1 MWYFHLCN
9 WYNMCLQLLRN
20 LSYLNQSF
28 TKNRPLKML
37 LHHLFI
43 FSAVASWYALFSSF
57 QLKRDFCRKIYTK
70 YPFLRRI
77 FRLIL
82 KFYFV
87 RILGIFKIWQ
97 TLTVKWW
104 PFQYWTKF
112 EKRSVF
118 LPLKSYFLEF
128 FIKHD
133 CSGVL
138 ELHNPNQ
145 NGFVCWIS
153 KKVIQHF
160 NSPNCYKN
168 EGCCKKTLDKLC
180 KTLL

>member
-1 MWYFHLCN
+1 MLTATAQFKLPKSVVYKKPAFKN
-9 WYNMCLQLLRN
+9 ATSSYTLL
-20 LSYLNQSF
+20 
-28 TKNRPLKML
+28 
-37 LHHLFI
+37 
-43 FSAVASWYALFSSF
+43 SSF